1 MKPSR
6 DNEAH
11 LRRDSFLLRDVEPG
25 FGWNPLSLAGGG
37 NLLPIDRRPVRPAQP
52 VPALRLRSKPDRA
65 VLTANPAMARK
76 LAEHAFKPWWLR

>member
-1 MKPSR
+1 VRPSR

-37 NLLPIDRRPVRPAQP
+37 NALPVDRRPVRPAQP
-52 VPALRLRSKPDRA
+52 APAPRVMPKPERA
-65 VLTANPAMARK
+65 QLTANPAMARR
-76 LAEHAFKPWWLR
+76 LAEHEFKPWWCR